1 MSPRRDDI
9 TVSDLDRGN
18 EPRIVAERAAR
29 YSHSLELALAMLECF
44 TADSTALGVFELA
57 ELLNTSR
64 PTAFRYA
71 TTHLALGNLQQG
83 AKRRYQLASGA
94 RDPGAN
100 IIATINRALKARVA
114 LEDLRNR
121 TGHTVSL
128 GVLHDTRV
136 VFVERL
142 YGHKPGQYEVDHDLG
157 VGANV
162 PLHCTAIGKV
172 LLASLTNKER
182 NRLVA
187 RIKLTRHGP
196 NAIASKKLFAKAV
209 EEIDPNDVVVSDEEL
224 FNGSRSIAAL
234 VPRTLRYGYA
244 AAIDVT
250 VPSTAFT
257 VEQLTGRIGPLV
269 KATAD
274 SIVG

>member
-9 TVSDLDRGN
+9 TVSDLDRGD
-18 EPRIVAERAAR
+18 EPRIVAEPTAR

-44 TADSTALGVFELA
+44 TTDRAALGIFELA
-57 ELLNTSR
+57 DLLNTSR

-71 TTHLALGNLQQG
+71 TTHLELGNLQQG
-83 AKRRYQLASGA
+83 SKRRYCLTSGA
-94 RDPGAN
+94 GNPGAK
-100 IIATINRALKARVA
+100 IIATIKRALKARTA
-114 LEDLRNR
+114 LEGLRNQ

-128 GVLHDTRV
+128 GVLNDARV
-136 VFVERL
+136 VFIERL
-142 YGHKPGQYEVDHDLG
+142 YGHKRGQYEADHDLG

-162 PLHCTAIGKV
+162 PLHCTALGKV
-172 LLASLTNKER
+172 LLASLTDKQR
-182 NRLVA
+182 KARLA

-196 NAIASKKLFAKAV
+196 NAITSKGRFAKAI
-209 EEIDPNDVVVSDEEL
+209 EEIVPNDVVVCDEEL
-224 FNGSRSIAAL
+224 FSGARSIAAL

-244 AAIDVT
+244 VAIDVT

-257 VEQLTGRIGPLV
+257 VEQLVEQIGPLV
-269 KATAD
+269 EAAAD